1 MALDTGP
8 VLAKN
13 TLPTRAKPDSVKPA
27 SCSIQFLEISG
38 EFLMSVTVTEKAA
51 KEVQRF
57 ISEGEYED
65 NAVLRIGVTGGGCSG
80 FNYSLNIASD
90 YDEVNATK
98 TMQHGVAVVVDRKSA
113 LFLEGTTVDYYE
125 GIEQRGFQFNN
136 PNAKKTCGC
145 GNSFS
150 A

>member
-1 MALDTGP
+1 
-8 VLAKN
+8 
-13 TLPTRAKPDSVKPA
+13 
-27 SCSIQFLEISG
+27 
-38 EFLMSVTVTEKAA
+38 MSVTVTEKAA

-57 ISEGEYED
+57 IAEGEYEED
-65 NAVLRIGVTGGGCSG
+65 AFLRVGVAGGGCSG

-90 YDEVNATK
+90 FDEANDIK
-98 TMQHGVAVVVDRKSA
+98 TTQHGVAVVVDKKSA

-125 GIEQRGFQFNN
+125 GIEQRGFQFHN

-150 A
+150 T